1 MKDRKTPIIVPE
13 VKVVGQEESE
23 EELEDE
29 IDNDSVQKEAVM
41 DDIEWFSL

>member
-41 DDIEWFSL
+41 DDIE

>member
-29 IDNDSVQKEAVM
+29 IDNDSVQKEAMM
-41 DDIEWFSL
+41 DDIE